1 MTPITENR
9 KKVILNG
16 GKFDELTLNIKI
28 MKSRVVLIAICTLA
42 VVSCKTINSGTSKS
56 IDISGV
62 GVIHKPV
69 IADLDVAAEKSTKT
83 MVIKNMES
91 LTNAKNEIIRVLLNE
106 NNADLLVEP
115 KFDSKTKNGKTELTV
130 TGWLAY
136 YKNFRTIEE
145 KDLKLIEI
153 RPAVIRQVETNQ
165 SSLLEKI
172 K

>member
-1 MTPITENR
+1 
-9 KKVILNG
+9 
-16 GKFDELTLNIKI
+16 
-28 MKSRVVLIAICTLA
+28 MKTRLVLITLCSLA
-42 VVSCKTINSGTSKS
+42 FVSCKTINSGTSKS

-69 IADLDVAAEKSTKT
+69 IADLEIAPEKSTKT

-91 LTNAKNEIIRVLLNE
+91 LNNAKNEIIRVLLNE
-106 NNADLLVEP
+106 NNADILVEP

-130 TGWLAY
+130 TGWLAF
-136 YKNFRTIEE
+136 YKNFRTVEE

-153 RPAVIRQVETNQ
+153 KPAVIRQVETNQ
-165 SSLLEKI
+165 SAIFEEK

>member
-1 MTPITENR
+1 MKTKI
-9 KKVILNG
+9 ILA
-16 GKFDELTLNIKI
+16 FAVFTTLI
-28 MKSRVVLIAICTLA
+28 
-42 VVSCKTINSGTSKS
+42 SCKTVNSGTSKS

-69 IADLDVAAEKSTKT
+69 IADLEIAKEKSTKM
-83 MVIKNMES
+83 MVFKNVVS
-91 LTNAKNEIIRVLLNE
+91 LNNAKNEIIRILLIE

-115 KFDSKTKNGKTELTV
+115 KFDAKTKNGKTELTV
-130 TGWLAY
+130 TGWLAF

>member
-1 MTPITENR
+1 MKP
-9 KKVILNG
+9 
-16 GKFDELTLNIKI
+16 KFL
-28 MKSRVVLIAICTLA
+28 LIVAFSMVFI
-42 VVSCKTINSGTSKS
+42 SCKTVKSGTSKS

-69 IADLDVAAEKSTKT
+69 IADLEVAQEKSTKT
-83 MVIKNMES
+83 IVIKNMES
-91 LTNAKNEIIRVLLNE
+91 LNNAKNEIIRMLLIE

-130 TGWLAY
+130 TGWLAF
-136 YKNFRTIEE
+136 YKNFRTVEE

-153 RPAVIRQVETNQ
+153 KPAVIRQVETNQ
-165 SSLLEKI
+165 SAIFEEK

>member
-1 MTPITENR
+1 
-9 KKVILNG
+9 
-16 GKFDELTLNIKI
+16 
-28 MKSRVVLIAICTLA
+28 
-42 VVSCKTINSGTSKS
+42 
-56 IDISGV
+56 
-62 GVIHKPV
+62 
-69 IADLDVAAEKSTKT
+69 
-83 MVIKNMES
+83 MES

>member
-1 MTPITENR
+1 MKT
-9 KKVILNG
+9 
-16 GKFDELTLNIKI
+16 KFL
-28 MKSRVVLIAICTLA
+28 LIVAFSMAFI
-42 VVSCKTINSGTSKS
+42 SCKTVKSGTSKS

-69 IADLDVAAEKSTKT
+69 IADLEVAQEKSTKT
-83 MVIKNMES
+83 IVIKNMES
-91 LTNAKNEIIRVLLNE
+91 LNNAKNEIIRMLLIE

-130 TGWLAY
+130 TGWLAF
-136 YKNFRTIEE
+136 YKNFRTVEE

-153 RPAVIRQVETNQ
+153 KPAVIRQVETNQ
-165 SSLLEKI
+165 SAIFEEK

>member
-1 MTPITENR
+1 MKRSHKSKFVVEPLNN
-9 KKVILNG
+9 KKMKT
-16 GKFDELTLNIKI
+16 KFLLICALTLT
-28 MKSRVVLIAICTLA
+28 LI
-42 VVSCKTINSGTSKS
+42 SCKTVKTGTSKS

-69 IADLDVAAEKSTKT
+69 IADLEIAKEKSTKT
-83 MVIKNMES
+83 MVIKNVES
-91 LTNAKNEIIRVLLNE
+91 LNNAKNEIIRVLLIE

-115 KFDSKTKNGKTELTV
+115 KFDAKTKNGKTELTV

>member
-1 MTPITENR
+1 MKT
-9 KKVILNG
+9 
-16 GKFDELTLNIKI
+16 KI
-28 MKSRVVLIAICTLA
+28 IIAFTATVLMI
-42 VVSCKTINSGTSKS
+42 SCKTINSGTSKS
-56 IDISGV
+56 IEISGV

-69 IADLDVAAEKSTKT
+69 IADLEIAKEKSSKT

-91 LTNAKNEIIRVLLNE
+91 LSNAKNEIIRVLLIE

-115 KFDSKTKNGKTELTV
+115 KFDAKTKNGKTELTV

-153 RPAVIRQVETNQ
+153 RPAVIRPVETNQ
-165 SSLLEKI
+165 SSLLEKM

>member
-1 MTPITENR
+1 MKTKIIIAFTA
-9 KKVILNG
+9 VISM
-16 GKFDELTLNIKI
+16 I
-28 MKSRVVLIAICTLA
+28 
-42 VVSCKTINSGTSKS
+42 SCKTINSGTSKS

-69 IADLDVAAEKSTKT
+69 IADLEIAKEKSSKT

-91 LTNAKNEIIRVLLNE
+91 LSNAKNEIIRVLLIE

-115 KFDSKTKNGKTELTV
+115 KFDAKTKNGKTELTV

>member
-1 MTPITENR
+1 
-9 KKVILNG
+9 
-16 GKFDELTLNIKI
+16 
-28 MKSRVVLIAICTLA
+28 MKSKFILIVAFAASLI
-42 VVSCKTINSGTSKS
+42 SCKTVKSGTSKS

-69 IADLDVAAEKSTKT
+69 IADLDVSQEKSTKT
-83 MVIKNMES
+83 MVIRNMES
-91 LTNAKNEIIRVLLNE
+91 LNNSKNEIIRVLLIE

-165 SSLLEKI
+165 SSVLENK

>member
-1 MTPITENR
+1 M
-9 KKVILNG
+9 KL
-16 GKFDELTLNIKI
+16 KI
-28 MKSRVVLIAICTLA
+28 YTLA
-42 VVSCKTINSGTSKS
+42 LLSLTVFSCQTVKTGTAKS

-69 IADLDVAAEKSTKT
+69 IADLDVKEEKITKT
-83 MVIKNMES
+83 IMLKNLES
-91 LTNAKNEIIRVLLNE
+91 LENAKNEIIRELLNE

-115 KFDSKTKNGKTELTV
+115 KFESKTKNGKTELTV

-145 KDLKLIEI
+145 KDIKLLEV
-153 RPAVIRQVETNQ
+153 RPAIINRVETSQ
-165 SSLLEKI
+165 SSILEK

>member
-1 MTPITENR
+1 MGITGIR
-9 KKVILNG
+9 KIVVLNVFKFG
-16 GKFDELTLNIKI
+16 GLIFKTYQ
-28 MKSRVVLIAICTLA
+28 MKSKLFLIALSSLA
-42 VVSCKTINSGTSKS
+42 IVSCKTIKSGTSKS

-69 IADLDVAAEKSTKT
+69 IADLEIAPQKSTKT
-83 MVIKNMES
+83 MVIKNMELLS
-91 LTNAKNEIIRVLLNE
+91 NAKNEIIRILLNE

-115 KFDSKTKNGKTELTV
+115 KFDSTTKNGKTELTV

-165 SSLLEKI
+165 SSILENK